1 MAPTAAGE
9 RSLYVK
15 PPQRRFK
22 PGEFEKL
29 DDYLDALE
37 KRTYIDDIKSVT
49 DLAMMPDGRTAA
61 GNRYTAIG
69 FNQLAYELSP
79 GLSTLVP
86 DIAGCHR
93 KPEDEIERFDL
104 GAAISV
110 FNSVLSLRFDLLK
123 RQRIVRDGDRMLID
137 GLLGP
142 KRQYLRN
149 REMLQ
154 SASEALLGQRDIQFY
169 AAELVGRRLALWYR
183 SREPVFTISCRGMAH
198 PFYRGYYFCNSE
210 ASGTGLRG
218 TDVYFTKHGCAMS
231 PFRNGTRMAHVGRNF
246 GKRAE
251 KLFGNVVD
259 REPNTKKVQA
269 YLPGLVTTSLNII
282 GTEEER
288 EQLQMKLVHTLSRG
302 RKISKWVAQDV
313 VQNALHVGADD
324 QPLSGVDLLRAQP
337 FEKRTAYD
345 LFCAL
350 IRRSR
355 VLNLERRENVEHVA
369 YELMLGKLKL
379 GDR

>member
-1 MAPTAAGE
+1 MAPAVAGE

-22 PGEFEKL
+22 PGECEKL
-29 DDYLDALE
+29 DNYLDALE
-37 KRTYIDDIKSVT
+37 KRTRIEDITKVEE
-49 DLAMMPDGRTAA
+49 LAMMPDGRTAA

-86 DIAGCHR
+86 DVAGCRR
-93 KPEDEIERFDL
+93 KPEDELELFDL

-110 FNSVLSLRFDLLK
+110 FNSVLTLRFALLK
-123 RQRIVRDGDRMLID
+123 RQRIVRDDEHMLID

-154 SASEALLGQRDIQFY
+154 AANDALMGQREVQFF
-169 AAELVGRRLALWYR
+169 AAELVGRRLAIWYR
-183 SREPVFTISCRGMAH
+183 SREPVFKISCRGMSH
-198 PFYRGYYFCNSE
+198 PYYRGYYFCNSE

-231 PFRNGTRMAHVGRNF
+231 PFRNGTRMAHVGHNF
-246 GKRAE
+246 GKRSE
-251 KLFGNVVD
+251 KLFGNVTD

-269 YLPGLVTTSLNII
+269 YLPGLVTTSLNIV

-288 EQLQMKLVHTLSRG
+288 EQQKLKLIHTLARG

-324 QPLSGVDLLRAQP
+324 QEMSPVDLLRAQP
-337 FEKRTAYD
+337 YEKRTAYD

-355 VLNLERRENVEHVA
+355 ALNLERRENVEHVA

>member
-1 MAPTAAGE
+1 MPPPLDGE

-15 PPQRRFK
+15 PPMRRFK
-22 PGEFEKL
+22 PGECSKL
-29 DDYLDALE
+29 DKYLEDLE
-37 KRTYIDDIKSVT
+37 LRTKIVPVSCVA
-49 DLAMMPDGRTAA
+49 DLAMQPDGATAS

-69 FNQLAYELSP
+69 FTQLAYELSP

-86 DIAGCHR
+86 DLAGCKR
-93 KPEDEIERFDL
+93 KPEDELERFDL

-110 FNSVLSLRFDLLK
+110 FNSVLTLRFDLLK
-123 RQRIVRDGDRMLID
+123 RQRMVCDGDRKLID

-154 SASEALLGQRDIQFY
+154 SCNDALAGHRGIEFF
-169 AAELVGRRLALWYR
+169 AAEIMGRRLTLWYR
-183 SREPVFTISCRGMAH
+183 SRDPVFTISCRGMKH
-198 PFYRGYYFCNSE
+198 QFYRGYYFCNSE
-210 ASGTGLRG
+210 SSGTGLRG
-218 TDVYFTKHGCAMS
+218 TDVYFGKYGVALG
-231 PFRNGTRMAHVGRNF
+231 PFRAGTRMAHVGRTF
-246 GKRAE
+246 RKRSE
-251 KLFGNVVD
+251 KLFGAVVE
-259 REPNTKKVQA
+259 RELNTKKVGD
-269 YLPGLVTTSLNII
+269 YLPSLVLTSLNVV

-288 EQLQMKLVHTLSRG
+288 AQQITKLVHTLTRG

-313 VQNALHVGADD
+313 VQNALAMGADE
-324 QPLSGVDLLRAQP
+324 QGLSPGDLLRPQP
-337 FEKRTAYD
+337 YEKRTAYD

-355 VLNLERRENVEHVA
+355 GLGLERRENVEHVA

>member
-1 MAPTAAGE
+1 MAPPQDGE

-15 PPQRRFK
+15 PPMRRFK
-22 PGEFEKL
+22 PGESEKL
-29 DDYLDALE
+29 DQYLADLE
-37 KRTYIDDIKSVT
+37 LRTKIRPVSAVA
-49 DLAMMPDGRTAA
+49 DLAMLPDGTTAK
-61 GNRYTAIG
+61 GYRYTSLG

-79 GLSTLVP
+79 GLSTIVP
-86 DIAGCHR
+86 DLAGCKR
-93 KPEDEIERFDL
+93 KPEDELARFDL
-104 GAAISV
+104 GAAIGV
-110 FNSVLSLRFDLLK
+110 FNSVLALRFDLLK
-123 RQRIVRDGDRMLID
+123 RQRMVCDGDRKLID

-142 KRQYLRN
+142 KRQYLKN

-154 SASEALLGQRDIQFY
+154 SANGALAGHRDIQFF
-169 AAELVGRRLALWYR
+169 AAELIGRRLTIWYR
-183 SREPVFTISCRGMAH
+183 SIEPVFTISCRGMKH

-210 ASGTGLRG
+210 SSGTGLRG
-218 TDVYFTKHGCAMS
+218 TDVYFGKQGCALG
-231 PFRNGTRMAHVGRNF
+231 PFRSGTRMAHVGRNF
-246 GKRAE
+246 GKRSE
-251 KLFGNVVD
+251 KLFGAVVERD
-259 REPNTKKVQA
+259 PNTKKVA
-269 YLPGLVTTSLNII
+269 DYLPGLALTSLNVI

-288 EQLQMKLVHTLSRG
+288 AQQTTKLVHTLTRG

-313 VQNALHVGADD
+313 VQNALTVGADD
-324 QPLSGVDLLRAQP
+324 KELAPGDLLRPQP

-355 VLNLERRENVEHVA
+355 GLGLERRENVEHVA